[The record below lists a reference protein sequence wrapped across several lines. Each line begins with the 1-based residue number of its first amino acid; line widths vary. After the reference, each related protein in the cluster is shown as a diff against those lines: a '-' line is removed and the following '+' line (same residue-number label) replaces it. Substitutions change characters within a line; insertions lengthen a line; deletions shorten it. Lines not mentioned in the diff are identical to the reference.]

1 MDKIFLKSKINKII
15 NSNKDKLYINI
26 ALTAVITEALKDIDI
41 RPIIVGGQAVEFYT
55 AGGYSTMDVDLVI
68 PAGIQEINSVI
79 KKLGFRK
86 EGKYWTYD
94 QLDFALEVPGP
105 DLAGDYGKIN
115 EIEIEGL
122 KAYIIGIEDI
132 IIDRLNRYKFWKEYA
147 DQEWII
153 GMIYLNYDDIDW
165 DYLYQKSESEKT
177 LEELKELKEI
187 VDKKIKN

>member
-55 AGGYSTMDVDLVI
+55 AGGYSTMDVDLVT

-94 QLDFALEVPGP
+94 QLDFALEVPGS
-105 DLAGDYGKIN
+105 DLAGDYEKIN

-153 GMIYLNYDDIDW
+153 GMIYLNYEDIDW

-177 LEELKELKEI
+177 LEELKEFKKI